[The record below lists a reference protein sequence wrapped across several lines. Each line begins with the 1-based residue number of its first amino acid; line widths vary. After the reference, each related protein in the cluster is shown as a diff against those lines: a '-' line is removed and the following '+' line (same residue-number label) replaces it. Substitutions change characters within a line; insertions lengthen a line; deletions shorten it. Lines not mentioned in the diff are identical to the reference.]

1 MAETLVTMEFDMS
14 PQEMSRLRS
23 AATAMRIT
31 PDVLARRAVS
41 EWIEAKPS
49 ADAIALAEDLDAL
62 ASNRADDDD
71 ALVLISLVRHFRAEA
86 SRLEHLM
93 TADLSVL
100 RTGDEK
106 DGFNLETGGRAVAIL
121 AGQMAAWLR
130 GNEAENYTET
140 AFSHYEAPYLV
151 TVQRN
156 PWSDQTPHR
165 FRLAAEARAD
175 AAEARAEAADARV
188 AELEGRLAALQA

>member
-1 MAETLVTMEFDMS
+1 MAEALVTMDFTMS
-14 PQEMSRLRS
+14 PEEMSRLRS

-31 PDVLARRAVS
+31 PDALARRAVS

-49 ADAIALAEDLDAL
+49 ADAIALAGDLDAL
-62 ASNRADDDD
+62 ASNRAADEDVV
-71 ALVLISLVRHFRAEA
+71 ALISMVRHFRSEA
-86 SRLEHLM
+86 DRLEHLL

-156 PWSDQTPHR
+156 PWSNQTPHR
-165 FRLAAEARAD
+165 LRLAAEARAD
-175 AAEARAEAADARV
+175 AAEARADAAEAHV